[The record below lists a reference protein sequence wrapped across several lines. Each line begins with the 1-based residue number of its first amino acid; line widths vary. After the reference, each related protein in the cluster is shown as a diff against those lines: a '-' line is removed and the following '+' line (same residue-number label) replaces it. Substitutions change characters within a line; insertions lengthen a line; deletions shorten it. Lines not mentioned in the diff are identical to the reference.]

1 MPSAR
6 LAELPP
12 GVGFEPK
19 DEKVFGRI
27 LIEQQGEDLFETE
40 EDVRFLGKRL
50 RFGYDIALDGRSGGV
65 PFWRVFSTKEPVRSS
80 T

>member
-1 MPSAR
+1 

-12 GVGFEPK
+12 GICFEPK

-40 EDVRFLGKRL
+40 EDVRFVGKRL
-50 RFGYDIALDGRSGGV
+50 RFGFDFALDGRLS
-65 PFWRVFSTKEPVRSS
+65 WSS
-80 T
+80 VLA

>member
-1 MPSAR
+1 VPNAG

-12 GVGFEPK
+12 RVGFDPK
-19 DEKVFGRI
+19 DEKVFDRI

-50 RFGYDIALDGRSGGV
+50 RFGYDIALDGRL
-65 PFWRVFSTKEPVRSS
+65 RRSS
-80 T
+80 VLACFQYQRTGTF

>member
-1 MPSAR
+1 MPNAG

-50 RFGYDIALDGRSGGV
+50 RFGYDIALDGRL
-65 PFWRVFSTKEPVRSS
+65 RRSS
-80 T
+80 VLAYFQYQRTVTF

>member
-1 MPSAR
+1 MPNAG

-27 LIEQQGEDLFETE
+27 LIEQQDEDLFETE

-50 RFGYDIALDGRSGGV
+50 RFGYDIALDGRLS
-65 PFWRVFSTKEPVRSS
+65 RSS
-80 T
+80 VLACFHYQRTGTF

>member
-1 MPSAR
+1 

-19 DEKVFGRI
+19 DEKVFDRI

-40 EDVRFLGKRL
+40 EDVRFLG
-50 RFGYDIALDGRSGGV
+50 
-65 PFWRVFSTKEPVRSS
+65 
-80 T
+80 